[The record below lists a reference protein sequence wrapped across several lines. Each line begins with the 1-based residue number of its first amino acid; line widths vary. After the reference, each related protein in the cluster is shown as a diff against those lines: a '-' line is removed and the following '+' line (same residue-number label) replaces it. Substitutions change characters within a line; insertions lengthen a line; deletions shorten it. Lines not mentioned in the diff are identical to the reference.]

1 VNVGMSFRAVI
12 VGGGLAGLAAATAL
26 AARGAS
32 CVLLE
37 SRPRLGGRA
46 SSFHDA
52 ASDTWIDNCQHV
64 SMGCCTNFQHFCAQT
79 GLAEFFQAQ
88 QALHFVGPRGR
99 IHRFAAGPWPAP
111 LHLAGAFAR
120 LSYLT
125 WSDKLALARGL
136 RALAR
141 EPATDRGELFST
153 WLERQR
159 QPPGA
164 VRYFW
169 QVVLVSALSE
179 TLDRVSVP
187 AARKVFVDGFL
198 AHREAWQVSIP
209 TVPLEELY
217 GGRLTQ
223 WLTEHGVELRLLT
236 GAEACEV
243 VEGRVTGVR
252 LKSGEAVTGDEFV
265 LAVPHQR
272 VTSLLP
278 SELAGHPQLAGL
290 ARLEPAPISSV
301 HLWFDR
307 PITDL
312 PHAVFVEGLCQWLFC
327 RTPKPGF
334 SESRASRSRDVQE
347 TFEVSEDFGSLR
359 GWYYQVVISASR
371 EVVQRP
377 TEDVLR
383 QVLAELTAV
392 WPVVREARLLHS
404 RQVTEHRAVF
414 SPLPGSEALR
424 PAQQSPLP
432 NLQFAGDWT
441 RTGWPATMEGAVR
454 SGYLAAENILSH
466 RGRPATVLQPDLPRA
481 RLFQWLFRPV

>member
-1 VNVGMSFRAVI
+1 
-12 VGGGLAGLAAATAL
+12 
-26 AARGAS
+26 
-32 CVLLE
+32 
-37 SRPRLGGRA
+37 
-46 SSFHDA
+46 
-52 ASDTWIDNCQHV
+52 
-64 SMGCCTNFQHFCAQT
+64 
-79 GLAEFFQAQ
+79 
-88 QALHFVGPRGR
+88 
-99 IHRFAAGPWPAP
+99 
-111 LHLAGAFAR
+111 
-120 LSYLT
+120 
-125 WSDKLALARGL
+125 
-136 RALAR
+136 
-141 EPATDRGELFST
+141 
-153 WLERQR
+153 
-159 QPPGA
+159 
-164 VRYFW
+164 
-169 QVVLVSALSE
+169 
-179 TLDRVSVP
+179 
-187 AARKVFVDGFL
+187 
-198 AHREAWQVSIP
+198 
-209 TVPLEELY
+209 
-217 GGRLTQ
+217 
-223 WLTEHGVELRLLT
+223 
-236 GAEACEV
+236 
-243 VEGRVTGVR
+243 
-252 LKSGEAVTGDEFV
+252 
-265 LAVPHQR
+265 
-272 VTSLLP
+272 
-278 SELAGHPQLAGL
+278 
-290 ARLEPAPISSV
+290 
-301 HLWFDR
+301 
-307 PITDL
+307 
-312 PHAVFVEGLCQWLFC
+312 VFVEGLCQWLFC